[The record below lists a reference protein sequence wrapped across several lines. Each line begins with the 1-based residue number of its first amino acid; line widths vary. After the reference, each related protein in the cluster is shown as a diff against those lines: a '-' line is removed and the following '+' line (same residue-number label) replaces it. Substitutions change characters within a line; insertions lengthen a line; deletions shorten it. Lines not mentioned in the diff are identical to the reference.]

1 MFVSCLNLFELSNF
15 KPKKSWCFRSS
26 SVSSRC
32 SQETKRLWPHKMV
45 LYNGNINAK
54 SKYKLT
60 MNEVDQLPRSFFW
73 VAYITYINDS
83 MPWLIWRRIPLFKWP
98 QRSTLKGWDW
108 HSYLCSPVLSAGTPN
123 KTWEIEWRI
132 RNARQWSRK
141 QTSFK
146 YIVKVITKYS
156 FNYSNRS
163 WYNIIYIA
171 VCTITKTHIAA
182 HTSSPKIPPRYT
194 DFAPQP
200 TQPRSHIRNI
210 LLQSCTDHLNPLH
223 LWVFLVDQTCGTWCT
238 WLQWSASKS
247 QSKMGDMTL
256 AKLCKTHKFAHQV
269 KSRHHLSSN
278 DL

>member
-1 MFVSCLNLFELSNF
+1 MRAKSYADFCTSIAPQVQALISELQLRATKTRWYSLCFVSLRVGISTHRSGRISGLSSTRRILGGFHPSKTLKHIGMTKGSMFVSCLNLFESSNF

-32 SQETKRLWPHKMV
+32 SQETKKLWPHKMV

-83 MPWLIWRRIPLFKWP
+83 MP

-141 QTSFK
+141 QTSF
-146 YIVKVITKYS
+146 
-156 FNYSNRS
+156 
-163 WYNIIYIA
+163 
-171 VCTITKTHIAA
+171 
-182 HTSSPKIPPRYT
+182 
-194 DFAPQP
+194 
-200 TQPRSHIRNI
+200 
-210 LLQSCTDHLNPLH
+210 
-223 LWVFLVDQTCGTWCT
+223 
-238 WLQWSASKS
+238 
-247 QSKMGDMTL
+247 
-256 AKLCKTHKFAHQV
+256 
-269 KSRHHLSSN
+269 
-278 DL
+278 